1 MMNYCMKFGDTNF
14 IGIANAEQYHTFVD
28 EDWTLE
34 SLLEHFTKEMTKGN
48 LLISQMTDEGIEHS
62 WNVTINIGTME
73 LNPDCFRR
81 DIRYLSVTNNEL
93 YLVDYNCLT
102 MAAQFDDEKVPDEN
116 FSNYQIPADNGN
128 YKVEVIQYYNV
139 DQNEYTGS
147 NETDILFNFIKTSN
161 FQPTTSDVLWCT
173 F

>member
-34 SLLEHFTKEMTKGN
+34 SLLNHFAKEMTKGN
-48 LLISQMTDEGIEHS
+48 VLISQMTEEGIEHS
-62 WNVTINIGTME
+62 WKVTVNIGTE
-73 LNPDCFRR
+73 EINTNCFRR
-81 DIRYLSVTNNEL
+81 AIHFLSVTSHEL
-93 YLVDYNCLT
+93 YLVDYDCLT

-116 FSNYQIPADNGN
+116 CSNYQIPIDNGN
-128 YKVEVIQYYNV
+128 YKVEVLQYYNV
-139 DQNEYTGS
+139 DKNEYTGS
-147 NETDILFNFIKTSN
+147 NETDILFNFIKMPN
-161 FQPTTSDVLWCT
+161 FQSTTSAVLWCT